1 MIKFILYFIFF
12 IILIQSILYY
22 INVDLFDLYDNNIKY
37 EIRKVIDDD
46 ITELKNSINQLKKMN
61 EIIYNGEGDRTEI
74 QIS

>member
-1 MIKFILYFIFF
+1 MIKFIFYFIFF

-22 INVDLFDLYDNNIKY
+22 INVDLFELYDNNIKY

-46 ITELKNSINQLKKMN
+46 IIELKNTINQLKKMN

-74 QIS
+74 